1 MKGASVRRI
10 SLLTVIYLV
19 VGIVIANSHNYFEH
33 VDGVKPFLSAILA
46 VVLWPLISLGISLH
60 IR

>member
-1 MKGASVRRI
+1 VRRI

-19 VGIVIANSHNYFEH
+19 VGIVIANNHNYFAH
-33 VDGVKPFLSAILA
+33 VDGVKPFLSAVLA
-46 VVLWPLISLGISLH
+46 VLLWPLISLGISLH